1 MNRIVTCLLLSL
13 LLGGCSSTAPVPED
27 RFYRLSTIHP
37 HEVLSR
43 AVLTGGLGI
52 DYVRAD
58 PLRGGR
64 AVLFRDTRRPLQLQ
78 RYRYE
83 FWVDQPPRMVRQALA
98 AYLREAGL
106 ADHIVDFD
114 DRTDSAWRLGMRLLQ
129 FEQVLDTNAVAVEIA
144 LEVSLVSPTS
154 DTPLITRVYEQR
166 RASDGPGMHDTVSAM
181 QAALGAVFA
190 DLQTDLATVR
200 AHADSRGDDSRLN

>member
-1 MNRIVTCLLLSL
+1 
-13 LLGGCSSTAPVPED
+13 VPED

-37 HEVLSR
+37 REVSSR
-43 AVLTGGLGI
+43 TVLTGGLSI

-78 RYRYE
+78 RYHYE

-106 ADHIVDFD
+106 ADNIVDFD
-114 DRTDSAWRLGMRLLQ
+114 DRTDSAWRLGMRLLK
-129 FEQVLDTNAVAVEIA
+129 FEQVLDSHSAAVEIA
-144 LEVSLVSPTS
+144 LEVSLRSPTS
-154 DTPLITRVYEQR
+154 GTPLLTRVYEQR

-181 QAALGAVFA
+181 RAALGAVFA
-190 DLQTDLATVR
+190 DLQADLTAVR
-200 AHADSRGDDSRLN
+200 PHGDSRGGGSQLN